1 MPNKKP
7 SPSAVETIPAIETIP
22 EDVRCNHVT
31 ADNRRCIDSRAPD
44 HKTLCPYHAMK
55 EMQRRNSKFV
65 AKEILGPLNDF
76 RSAFAINSALGKL
89 FAITAENRIPV
100 RNAAVL
106 AYIGQLLLQTL
117 NPLQREVV
125 HTDGKGGMDAILR
138 DTLDRFDDELD
149 RSPSEP
155 KTSSKPTWRDQVVE
169 SLDVLRRAGF
179 SLPDEL
185 VAKMGEE
192 GDGEEGDDESS
203 DAAEQ
208 AEA

>member
-7 SPSAVETIPAIETIP
+7 SQLVVEAVPAIETIP

-55 EMQRRNSKFV
+55 EMQHRNSKVV

-149 RSPSEP
+149 RTQSKPE
-155 KTSSKPTWRDQVVE
+155 TSSKPTWRDQVVE

-185 VAKMGEE
+185 VAKMAD
-192 GDGEEGDDESS
+192 GDDEEEGDDET
-203 DAAEQ
+203 DEEQ

>member
-7 SPSAVETIPAIETIP
+7 SQSAVETIPAIETIP
-22 EDVRCNHVT
+22 QDVRCSHVT

-55 EMQRRNSKFV
+55 EMQHRNSKVV

-155 KTSSKPTWRDQVVE
+155 ETSSKPTWRDQVVE
-169 SLDVLRRAGF
+169 SLHVLRRAGF
-179 SLPDEL
+179 SLPNEL
-185 VAKMGEE
+185 VAKMA
-192 GDGEEGDDESS
+192 EGDDEEENES
-203 DAAEQ
+203 DEDAEQ
-208 AEA
+208 DQA